1 MINIY
6 LSSCCLDVNDTV
18 MLQATVSFR
27 FDHRDDTVMLTLGC
41 VLEALLTNLLFKE
54 GGPLMNLLEVGM
66 LILVGV
72 ETLET
77 NIGRSIPLEVI
88 TDVGTSILA
97 NLPAEVGGAILPFS
111 LGIRTV
117 EALPE
122 EVEELIV
129 SDSPALATDEHEL
142 LGTITGV
149 MIGVIAILVVLL
161 GIVDEFENSIF
172 S

>member
-122 EVEELIV
+122 EVEELMV
-129 SDSPALATDEHEL
+129 SDSPALATEL
-142 LGTITGV
+142 LGTITGI